1 MARLRDTLA
10 GRFGIIVLMIHVLLL
25 PALYLGVDRIVT
37 RSHEEMF
44 ITEIRTYARVLSDE
58 LELGSAMESEDRV
71 RGLLENVLLSGEGAF
86 AELVAGDR
94 VVHSQLDMQ
103 SRATKFPGE
112 DFAFGAGDDDI
123 YFLSVPIVHD
133 GQEAVLRIGFDERP
147 VTAQIQR
154 ARTRILTSLGIYLV
168 VSLWF
173 AIYLGLRLSRPLV
186 ELKQAS
192 RRVASGDM
200 ATSLSTDSTIS
211 ELRELASDL
220 ETMRAELVE
229 VGRRLRQEMR
239 EREMTEMERARL
251 EDKLRQRQ
259 RLETVGTL
267 AGGIAHEFNNIL
279 LPIQL
284 YTELAIE
291 ELGEGAS
298 TRADLTRVL
307 EGARRAKRIIGDIL
321 AFSRHP
327 EGEMFAP
334 VDVTAIAAD
343 VLHLYER
350 LDLDAI
356 EFHGDFDA
364 DSPKVIGDRTML
376 HQVIANLCSN
386 ASQAMEGRKGQI
398 RIGVRR
404 ASDAAIQEAGLPP
417 GTYVEIFVSDQG
429 HGMDESTRARI
440 FEPFFTTRP
449 VGQGTGLGLSV
460 VHGLVDSMGGA
471 VLVESTPGI
480 GTTFR
485 VFLRQAPD
493 VEAQA
498 ATSAQHSRSMA

>member
-1 MARLRDTLA
+1 MARLIDTLA

-44 ITEIRTYARVLSDE
+44 VTEIRTYARVLADE
-58 LELGSAMESEDRV
+58 FELGTAMESEARV
-71 RGLLENVLLSGEGAF
+71 RALLENVLLSGEGEF
-86 AELVAGDR
+86 AELVAGDQVMR
-94 VVHSQLDMQ
+94 SELDAQ
-103 SRATKFPGE
+103 SRARSFPGE
-112 DFAFGAGDDDI
+112 DFAFGAGGDDI
-123 YFLSVPIVHD
+123 YFLSVPIMRD
-133 GQEAVLRIGFDERP
+133 QQEAVLRIGFDERP
-147 VTAQIQR
+147 VIAQIQR
-154 ARTRILTSLGIYLV
+154 ARTRILTSLGAYLV
-168 VSLWF
+168 VSLWL

-200 ATSLSTDSTIS
+200 ATSLSTDSSIS

-220 ETMRAELVE
+220 ETMRVELIE

-239 EREMTEMERARL
+239 ERETAEMERARL

-291 ELGEGAS
+291 ELDETNA

-307 EGARRAKRIIGDIL
+307 EGARRAKRIISDIL

-327 EGEMFAP
+327 EGDMFAP
-334 VDVTAIAAD
+334 MDVVAIAAE

-350 LDLDAI
+350 LAAAGI
-356 EFHGDFDA
+356 AVHGDFDPGRPRA
-364 DSPKVIGDRTML
+364 IGDPTML

-386 ASQAMEGRKGQI
+386 ACQAMAGRVGQI
-398 RIGVRR
+398 RIGVQP
-404 ASDAAIQEAGLPP
+404 ASDAAIREAGLPP
-417 GTYVEIFVSDQG
+417 AGYVEVFVSDQG
-429 HGMDESTRARI
+429 HGMNESTRARI

-449 VGQGTGLGLSV
+449 VGEGTGLGLSV
-460 VHGLVDSMGGA
+460 VHGMVESMGGA
-471 VLVESTPGI
+471 VLADSIPGT

-485 VFLRQAPD
+485 VFLRQVP
-493 VEAQA
+493 ELQAQ
-498 ATSAQHSRSMA
+498 TTT